1 MPDDGSE
8 RLADMRSL
16 RFERAGTT
24 LTALMRDGA
33 GSPLVLVPGVM
44 ADAESWRPVVDGIHL
59 PNPVIVVNRRGRAPS
74 GPLGRSYSVRTEID
88 DLNLVLDELREDVHL
103 FGWSYGGLIA
113 VETATERYD
122 LRSLTLYEPVATPF
136 AAEYVAPLR
145 EAGARGDFDRAVEI
159 ANRDI
164 SGLSADDVTELRRSP
179 AWSSL
184 VRLAEPLAEELAAVN
199 QHSPAL
205 GRYPSVDVP
214 VTLLVG
220 ERSEGGFPYGKPFA
234 LFAGALPQAR
244 TVRIAGQG
252 HLAHV
257 HEPDLLGKHIT
268 DAVVR

>member
-1 MPDDGSE
+1 
-8 RLADMRSL
+8 MRSL

-33 GSPLVLVPGVM
+33 GTPLVLVPGVM
-44 ADAESWRPVVDGIHL
+44 ADAESWRPVVDSIHL

-74 GPLGRSYSVRTEID
+74 GPLGPHYSVRTEID
-88 DLNLVLDELREDVHL
+88 DLNLVLDELQTDAHL

-136 AAEYVAPLR
+136 AAEHVGALR
-145 EAGARGDFDRAVEI
+145 EADPGRAVEI
-159 ANRDI
+159 VNRDI
-164 SGLSADDVTELRRSP
+164 SGFSAEYVAELRRSP
-179 AWSSL
+179 AWASL
-184 VRLAEPLAEELAAVN
+184 VRLAEPLAEELSAVN

-205 GRYPSVDVP
+205 GRYPSLDMP

-234 LFAGALPQAR
+234 MFAGALPQAR

-257 HEPDLLGKHIT
+257 HAPDLLGKHIT

>member
-1 MPDDGSE
+1 
-8 RLADMRSL
+8 MRSL

-33 GSPLVLVPGVM
+33 GTPLVLVPGVM
-44 ADAESWRPVVDGIHL
+44 ADAESWRPVVDSIHL

-74 GPLGRSYSVRTEID
+74 GPLGPHYSVRTEID
-88 DLNLVLDELREDVHL
+88 DLNLVLDELQADAHL
-103 FGWSYGGLIA
+103 FGWSYGGLVA

-136 AAEYVAPLR
+136 AAEHVAPLR
-145 EAGARGDFDRAVEI
+145 EADPDRAVEI
-159 ANRDI
+159 VNRDI
-164 SGLSADDVTELRRSP
+164 SGFSAEYVAELRRSP
-179 AWSSL
+179 AWASL
-184 VRLAEPLAEELAAVN
+184 VRLAEPLAEELAAMN

-205 GRYPSVDVP
+205 GRYPSLDMP

-234 LFAGALPQAR
+234 MFAGALPQAR

-257 HEPDLLGKHIT
+257 HAPDLLGKHLT